1 MSNHFDPLSNPL
13 NIQTIQEI
21 DNLDLSIMQKHHL
34 RILAHC
40 LHILKTINANYSFEY
55 QENNPL
61 REWCDKQ
68 SKKFDDKKFSD
79 LFYEQLES
87 TSKKLSTFSKKIG
100 KNILLFY
107 KENNLLPKI
116 SFFFKFIFLALQ
128 SKIFTK
134 KSSIRFDRE
143 CDKKIRICKW

>member
-1 MSNHFDPLSNPL
+1 MSNHLDPLSNPL

-21 DNLDLSIMQKHHL
+21 DKLDLSIMQKHHL

-40 LHILKTINANYSFEY
+40 LQILKIIRQENSFEY
-55 QENNPL
+55 QNQNPL
-61 REWCDKQ
+61 REWCDNQ

-100 KNILLFY
+100 KNIEDLEIDDLVLLV
-107 KENNLLPKI
+107 E
-116 SFFFKFIFLALQ
+116 Q
-128 SKIFTK
+128 S
-134 KSSIRFDRE
+134 
-143 CDKKIRICKW
+143 